1 MSQYRDPNLVR
12 ALAEQGYSDREIAE
26 RAGVSPDAVR
36 QLVNGSRTRSREQSR
51 ASPACV
57 PPAQVDEEG

>member
-1 MSQYRDPNLVR
+1 MSDYRDPEIVR
-12 ALAEQGYSDREIAE
+12 SLAEQGYSTTAIAE
-26 RAGVSPDAVR
+26 RAGVSPEAVR

-57 PPAQVDEEG
+57 PPSRTEEER